1 MAELFLE
8 LIVEEIPARMQAGA
22 ETRLAKMLREAL
34 AEHNLGGDT
43 PKTLSS
49 PRRLAVAIADIR
61 AQQEAQNIEKRGP
74 RVGANDKAIDGF
86 AASLGVARD
95 ALETRET
102 DKGAFYF
109 ANINQPAIATKKIL
123 PSIINTILE
132 SFTWAKSQRWGA
144 GRARWVRPLHAIN
157 LIFDGEAVAGEFDLD
172 GAVIAYGA
180 TSQGHRFLAP
190 EAIALSDAKTY
201 EANLQKHFVIA
212 DRNKRR
218 EVITAQMEKLAQKA
232 GYKILPDDGLL
243 DEVTGLVEYPHAIM
257 GAIDKRFMTLPRE
270 ILIQSMRH
278 HQKYFAL
285 TDAKGRLAPAFI
297 TISNMAADAV
307 RDKVIR
313 TGNER
318 VLRAR
323 LSDAEFLW
331 EQDSKIAL
339 TTHTKKLDEMVYFEG
354 LGTVA
359 DRVERISELA
369 EDLAKALAIPLPEKL
384 TVAAKLCKAD
394 LVTGTVGEFPKLQG
408 IIGGHLARAE
418 GAPPPIVNA
427 IAEHYQPV
435 DRDDAL
441 PQSPLGCVLALAD
454 KLEMLKSFFRIGK
467 KPTGSGDPF
476 GLRRAALGVIRIL
489 DEKKFDLDLAPF
501 LGEAQDE
508 LLPFLT
514 DRFYVYYRDK
524 GFAHDVLR
532 TDKSTGF
539 NILLRHRHI
548 HATTKFLAG
557 DDGKKF
563 VQTWRRVHNIL
574 SQSEQDD
581 YRKIKNLHFNNASEQ
596 KLFDAMKSQREELD
610 KIASKQSKFMRK
622 IKADFKMDSG
632 IKKHLDAM
640 KSQREELAE
649 IASKQSKF
657 MREINDRFKMDS
669 GIKKHLDAINS
680 QNAKL
685 AEIASKQSKFM
696 RKIKADFKMDPG
708 IKKHL
713 DVINS
718 QNAKLAEIAS
728 KQSKFMR
735 EINDRFKMDSG
746 IKKHLDTMKSQRE
759 ELAEIASKQSKFMRK
774 IKADFKMDPGIKKH
788 LDVINSQNAKL
799 AEIASKQSKFM
810 REINDRFKM
819 DSGIKKH
826 LDAINSQNAKLA
838 EIASKQSKF
847 MRKIKADFKMDS
859 GIKKHL
865 DAMKSQ
871 REELAEIASKQSKFM
886 REINDRFKMDSGI
899 KKHLDAI
906 NSQNAKLAEI
916 ASKQS
921 KFMRKIKADFKM
933 DSGIKKHLDAIRSQ
947 NAKLAERHLKQF
959 EIMSKMSVDIDRF
972 FEAVKVNSDDAQER
986 QRRLALLKQADDL
999 MSKFADF
1006 SQLEG
1011 GTRGDDDDEMGL

>member
-22 ETRLAKMLREAL
+22 EVRLAKMLSAAL
-34 AEHNLGGDT
+34 AEHNLGGDI

-49 PRRLAVAIADIR
+49 PRRLAVVIADVR

-109 ANINQPAIATKKIL
+109 ASINQPAIATKKIL

-132 SFTWAKSQRWGA
+132 SFTWAKSQRWGV

-190 EAIALSDAKTY
+190 NAIALSDAKTY

-218 EVITAQMEKLAQKA
+218 ELITAQMEKLAQKA
-232 GYKILPDDGLL
+232 GYKILADDGLL

-285 TDAKGRLAPAFI
+285 VDSRGKLAPAFI

-313 TGNER
+313 AGNER

-339 TTHTKKLDEMVYFEG
+339 TTHAKKLDEMVYFEG

-359 DRVERISELA
+359 DRVERISTLA
-369 EDLAKALAIPLPEKL
+369 ETLAKKL
-384 TVAAKLCKAD
+384 SISFPAPAAKWCKAD

-408 IIGGHLARAE
+408 IIGGHLARTEKLDEDVAT
-418 GAPPPIVNA
+418 A

-454 KLEMLKSFFRIGK
+454 KLEMLISFFSIGK

-476 GLRRAALGVIRIL
+476 GLRRAALGVIRIM
-489 DEKKFDLDLAPF
+489 DEQKFDLDLAPI
-501 LGEAQDE
+501 LGKAQGE
-508 LLPFLT
+508 LLPFLN
-514 DRFYVYYRDK
+514 DRFYIYCRDK

-532 TDKSTGF
+532 ADKSAGF
-539 NILLRHRHI
+539 DVAARLQRLD
-548 HATTKFLAG
+548 ALAQFLG
-557 DDGKKF
+557 TDDGKNF
-563 VQTWRRVHNIL
+563 IQAWRRVHSIL
-574 SQSEQDD
+574 AQSKLDAPL
-581 YRKIKNLHFNNASEQ
+581 KIDPAHFNDASEER
-596 KLFDAMKSQREELD
+596 LFSAFGKAKGGDTLTAMPSLT
-610 KIASKQSKFMRK
+610 AP
-622 IKADFKMDSG
+622 
-632 IKKHLDAM
+632 
-640 KSQREELAE
+640 
-649 IASKQSKF
+649 
-657 MREINDRFKMDS
+657 IN
-669 GIKKHLDAINS
+669 A
-680 QNAKL
+680 
-685 AEIASKQSKFM
+685 
-696 RKIKADFKMDPG
+696 
-708 IKKHL
+708 
-713 DVINS
+713 
-718 QNAKLAEIAS
+718 
-728 KQSKFMR
+728 
-735 EINDRFKMDSG
+735 
-746 IKKHLDTMKSQRE
+746 
-759 ELAEIASKQSKFMRK
+759 
-774 IKADFKMDPGIKKH
+774 
-788 LDVINSQNAKL
+788 
-799 AEIASKQSKFM
+799 
-810 REINDRFKM
+810 
-819 DSGIKKH
+819 
-826 LDAINSQNAKLA
+826 
-838 EIASKQSKF
+838 
-847 MRKIKADFKMDS
+847 
-859 GIKKHL
+859 
-865 DAMKSQ
+865 
-871 REELAEIASKQSKFM
+871 
-886 REINDRFKMDSGI
+886 
-899 KKHLDAI
+899 
-906 NSQNAKLAEI
+906 
-916 ASKQS
+916 
-921 KFMRKIKADFKM
+921 
-933 DSGIKKHLDAIRSQ
+933 
-947 NAKLAERHLKQF
+947 
-959 EIMSKMSVDIDRF
+959 F
-972 FEAVKVNSDDAQER
+972 FEAVKVNDDVVER
-986 QRRLALLKQADDL
+986 RNNRLAMLKNIDDWVL
-999 MSKFADF
+999 SFADF

-1011 GTRGDDDDEMGL
+1011 GARGDDDDEMGL

>member
-22 ETRLAKMLREAL
+22 EVRLAKMLREAL

-49 PRRLAVAIADIR
+49 PRRLAVAIADVC

-95 ALETRET
+95 VLETRET

-109 ANINQPAIATKKIL
+109 ASINQPAIATKKIL

-132 SFTWAKSQRWGA
+132 SFTWAKSQRWGV

-172 GAVIAYGA
+172 GAHITYGA

-190 EAIALSDAKTY
+190 NAIALSDAKTY

-218 EVITAQMEKLAQKA
+218 ELITAQMEKLAQKA
-232 GYKILPDDGLL
+232 GYQILADDGLL

-257 GAIDKRFMTLPRE
+257 GAIDKRFMALPRE

-285 TDAKGRLAPAFI
+285 VDSRGKLAPAFI
-297 TISNMAADAV
+297 TISNMAADTA

-313 TGNER
+313 AGNER

-339 TTHTKKLDEMVYFEG
+339 TTHAKKLNEMVYFEG

-359 DRVERISELA
+359 ERVERIST
-369 EDLAKALAIPLPEKL
+369 LAKILAQKL
-384 TVAAKLCKAD
+384 SVASPAPAAKLCKAD

-408 IIGGHLARAE
+408 IIGGHLARGEKLDADV
-418 GAPPPIVNA
+418 ATA

-476 GLRRAALGVIRIL
+476 GLRRAALGVIRIM
-489 DEKKFDLDLAPF
+489 DEQKFDLDLAPI
-501 LGEAQDE
+501 LGTAQGE

-514 DRFYVYYRDK
+514 DRFYVYCRDK

-532 TDKSTGF
+532 ADKSAGF
-539 NILLRHRHI
+539 EVAARLQRLD
-548 HATTKFLAG
+548 ALAQFLNT
-557 DDGKKF
+557 DDGKNF
-563 VQTWRRVHNIL
+563 IQAWRRVHSIL
-574 SQSEQDD
+574 AQSKLDAPQKINPAHFHDASEEKLFTAFS
-581 YRKIKNLHFNNASEQ
+581 KIKTADALTAMPTLTAPINA
-596 KLFDAMKSQREELD
+596 
-610 KIASKQSKFMRK
+610 
-622 IKADFKMDSG
+622 
-632 IKKHLDAM
+632 
-640 KSQREELAE
+640 
-649 IASKQSKF
+649 
-657 MREINDRFKMDS
+657 
-669 GIKKHLDAINS
+669 
-680 QNAKL
+680 
-685 AEIASKQSKFM
+685 
-696 RKIKADFKMDPG
+696 
-708 IKKHL
+708 
-713 DVINS
+713 
-718 QNAKLAEIAS
+718 
-728 KQSKFMR
+728 
-735 EINDRFKMDSG
+735 
-746 IKKHLDTMKSQRE
+746 
-759 ELAEIASKQSKFMRK
+759 
-774 IKADFKMDPGIKKH
+774 
-788 LDVINSQNAKL
+788 
-799 AEIASKQSKFM
+799 
-810 REINDRFKM
+810 
-819 DSGIKKH
+819 
-826 LDAINSQNAKLA
+826 
-838 EIASKQSKF
+838 
-847 MRKIKADFKMDS
+847 
-859 GIKKHL
+859 
-865 DAMKSQ
+865 
-871 REELAEIASKQSKFM
+871 
-886 REINDRFKMDSGI
+886 
-899 KKHLDAI
+899 
-906 NSQNAKLAEI
+906 
-916 ASKQS
+916 
-921 KFMRKIKADFKM
+921 
-933 DSGIKKHLDAIRSQ
+933 
-947 NAKLAERHLKQF
+947 
-959 EIMSKMSVDIDRF
+959 F
-972 FEAVKVNSDDAQER
+972 FEAVKVNDDVAER
-986 QRRLALLKQADDL
+986 RNNRLAMLKEIDDWVL
-999 MSKFADF
+999 NFADF